1 MEDNAM
7 KKEYMMP
14 QMKVVKI
21 QHPKML
27 CGSHGAKSLSIPGDE
42 GFQMP
47 DGGILNDNDD
57 DV

>member
-1 MEDNAM
+1 M